1 MPGTRDTLA
10 EALAAETNVRLA
22 VLFGSEARGE
32 AGVDS
37 DLDVAVVG
45 PDASALPSL
54 ALALTRAMGR
64 TVDLVAMHTAPPL
77 LRFQI
82 AREGVVLVE
91 RQPYL
96 WSDVKARAM
105 VDWWDW
111 APTAR
116 LFSAAAAARLHEQVA
131 RGPS

>member
-1 MPGTRDTLA
+1 MPGTHDTLA
-10 EALAAETNVRLA
+10 EALAAETDVRLA

-54 ALALTRAMGR
+54 ALKLTRAIGR
-64 TVDLVAMHTAPPL
+64 TVDLVAMPTAPPL

-82 AREGVVLVE
+82 ARDGLVLVE
-91 RQPYL
+91 RQP
-96 WSDVKARAM
+96 SVGSVFKARAM

-111 APTAR
+111 APTAQ
-116 LFSAAAAARLHEQVA
+116 LFHAAAAARLHEQAA

>member
-1 MPGTRDTLA
+1 MPGTHDTLA
-10 EALAAETNVRLA
+10 EALAAETDVRLA

-54 ALALTRAMGR
+54 ALKLTRAMGR
-64 TVDLVAMHTAPPL
+64 TVDLVAMPTAPPL

-82 AREGVVLVE
+82 ARDGLVLVE

-116 LFSAAAAARLHEQVA
+116 LFHAAAAARLHEQAA

>member
-1 MPGTRDTLA
+1 MPSTHDTLA
-10 EALAAETNVRLA
+10 EALAAETDVRLA

-32 AGVDS
+32 AGVNS

-45 PDASALPSL
+45 PDASALPLL
-54 ALALTRAMGR
+54 ALKLTRAMGR
-64 TVDLVAMHTAPPL
+64 EVDLVEMPTAPPL

-82 AREGVVLVE
+82 AREGRVLVE
-91 RQPYL
+91 RQRYL

-116 LFSAAAAARLHEQVA
+116 IFHAAAARRLREQVA

>member
-1 MPGTRDTLA
+1 MPALHDTLA
-10 EALAAETNVRLA
+10 EALAAETVVRLA
-22 VLFGSEARGE
+22 VLFGSEARGD
-32 AGVDS
+32 AGVTS
-37 DLDVAVVG
+37 DLDVAVAG

-54 ALALTRAMGR
+54 ALKLTRATGR
-64 TVDLVAMHTAPPL
+64 RVDLVALTTAPPL

-82 AREGVVLVE
+82 ARDGRLLVE

-96 WSDVKARAM
+96 WSDFKARAM

-111 APTAR
+111 APIAR
-116 LFSAAAAARLHEQVA
+116 RFHAAAATRLHQQVD